1 MYHHCH
7 LNEGKIGSLETEFE
21 PSYSLGVFL
30 YSRLPASG
38 EQGSMH
44 TRRQFSPPLLVRTP
58 LLMMS
63 VSYQALHLPVDYK
76 THTRPIMS
84 DQHPTWK

>member
-30 YSRLPASG
+30 YSRLPPSG
-38 EQGSMH
+38 EQESMH
-44 TRRQFSPPLLVRTP
+44 IRRQSSPPLLVRTP

-63 VSYQALHLPVDYK
+63 VSYQALHLPVDYNNIQDPK
-76 THTRPIMS
+76 
-84 DQHPTWK
+84 